1 MSPDKDQIQSLFLW
15 DTPVYLKIGR
25 GMLETIE
32 GPYEALVYLST
43 RWPAERGPY
52 YDRAKVMCTEAVEAY
67 GSVTEAREAF
77 IAAAI
82 EVLIL
87 A

>member
-1 MSPDKDQIQSLFLW
+1 MRQKKEQIQALFLW
-15 DTPVYLKIGR
+15 ESPVYLRIGR
-25 GMLETIE
+25 GMLETVE

-52 YDRAKVMCTEAVEAY
+52 YDRAKAACNEVVEAY
-67 GSVTEAREAF
+67 GSVTEARDAF

-82 EVLIL
+82 EVRIL

>member
-1 MSPDKDQIQSLFLW
+1 VSLEKEQIQALFLW
-15 DTPVYLKIGR
+15 DTPVYLRIGR
-25 GMLETIE
+25 GSLETVE

-43 RWPAERGPY
+43 RWPAERGPC
-52 YDRAKVMCTEAVEAY
+52 YDRAKATCSEAVEAY
-67 GSVTEAREAF
+67 GSMTEAREAF